1 MKSNYLVSI
10 IMTCYNGEQYLKE
23 AIESLIKQT
32 YSNWELIFY
41 DNNSSDSSANIIQ
54 SYEDKRIKYFKS
66 DQLVN
71 LGTIRKLAIEK
82 CTGSFVSFLDVDDY
96 WSVNK
101 LEKQINKFKQN
112 ENLDIVYSNYY
123 VVTKEEVK
131 KIHKKLFNGKCQKE
145 IILSY
150 VNGMPLTA
158 WLTLMIKKTA
168 VSQLDYSFDTNLHI
182 SSDFDLIIRLSEFC
196 NFDYVD
202 DYLGFYRVHNFNE
215 SKKNQK
221 EIEELNYILSK
232 YKGNKNLVL
241 IFNYN
246 NFADKIN
253 IKHFIYKKKVNQVSN
268 SVAINSYFY
277 KVIYFFL
284 KITPSVLLNLLNR
297 NK

>member
-158 WLTLMIKKTA
+158 GLTLMIKKTA

-253 IKHFIYKKKVNQVSN
+253 IKHFLYKKKENQVSN
-268 SVAINSYFY
+268 SIAIHSYFY

-284 KITPSVLLNLLNR
+284 KITPSVLLHLLIR

>member
-23 AIESLIKQT
+23 AIESLVKQT

-82 CTGSFVSFLDVDDY
+82 CTGSFISFLDVDDY
-96 WSVNK
+96 WSANK

-168 VSQLDYSFDTNLHI
+168 ISQLDYSFDTKLHI

-215 SKKNQK
+215 SKKNKK

-253 IKHFIYKKKVNQVSN
+253 IKHFLYKKKANQVSN
-268 SVAINSYFY
+268 SVAIHSYFY

-284 KITPSVLLNLLNR
+284 KITPSVLLHLLIR

>member
-1 MKSNYLVSI
+1 MKSKYLVSI
-10 IMTCYNGEQYLKE
+10 IMTCYNGELYLKE
-23 AIESLIKQT
+23 AIESLLKQT
-32 YSNWELIFY
+32 YVNWELIFY

-66 DQLVN
+66 DCLEN

-82 CTGSFVSFLDVDDY
+82 CTGSFISFLDADDY
-96 WSVNK
+96 WSDNK
-101 LEKQINKFKQN
+101 LEKQINKFNQN

-123 VVTKEEVK
+123 IVAKEQVK
-131 KIHKKLFNGKCQKE
+131 KIHKKLFNGQCQKE

-150 VNGMPLTA
+150 LKGMPLTA

-182 SSDFDLIIRLSEFC
+182 SSDFDLIIRLSDFC

-202 DYLGFYRVHNFNE
+202 DYINFYRVHHFNE
-215 SKKNQK
+215 SKKNKK

-232 YKGNKNLVL
+232 YKSNKNLVL

-246 NFADKIN
+246 NFADKIS
-253 IKHFIYKKKVNQVSN
+253 IKHFLYKKLANQVSK
-268 SVAINSYFY
+268 SLVINSYFY
-277 KVIYFFL
+277 KVVYFFL
-284 KITPSVLLNLLNR
+284 KITPSMLLQLLIK

>member
-10 IMTCYNGEQYLKE
+10 IMTCYNGELYLKE

-32 YSNWELIFY
+32 YINWELIFY

-82 CTGSFVSFLDVDDY
+82 CTGSFISFLDVDDY

-101 LEKQINKFKQN
+101 LEKQITKFKQN
-112 ENLDIVYSNYY
+112 ENLDIVYSNYC
-123 VVTKEEVK
+123 VVEKGLVK
-131 KIHKKLFNGKCQKE
+131 KIYQKLFKGQCQKY

-150 VNGMPLTA
+150 VNGAPLTA

-168 VSQLDYSFDTNLHI
+168 ISELHYTFDSNLHI
-182 SSDFDLIIRLSEFC
+182 CSDFDLIIRLSEFC

-215 SKKNQK
+215 SKKNKK

-232 YKGNKNLVL
+232 YRGNKNLVVF
-241 IFNYN
+241 FNYN
-246 NFADKIN
+246 NFADKII
-253 IKHFIYKKKVNQVSN
+253 IKNFLYKRITGQVSEPVII
-268 SVAINSYFY
+268 SQYFY
-277 KVIYFFL
+277 KVVYFFI
-284 KITPSVLLNLLNR
+284 KIIPSILLQLIK